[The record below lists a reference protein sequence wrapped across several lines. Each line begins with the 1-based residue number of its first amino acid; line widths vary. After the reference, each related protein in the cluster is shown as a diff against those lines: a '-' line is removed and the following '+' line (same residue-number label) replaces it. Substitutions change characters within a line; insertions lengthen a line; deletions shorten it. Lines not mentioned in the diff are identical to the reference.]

1 MQPATYTILDHRAL
15 LTVGGADRANF
26 LQGLI
31 SNDIAKVAADRAVYA
46 GLLTAQGRFLHDF
59 CIVAV
64 GDTYWLDVEAERRDD
79 LKKRL
84 TLYRLRAKVTI
95 DTPVGFHVLALTGDD
110 VAARLGV
117 PMQAGAA
124 AAFFGGVGFVDP
136 RIGALGVRAIV
147 PAAAIPQ
154 IEAAGFRAGTRADY
168 DRLRL
173 ALGVP
178 DGSRDLPVEHA
189 LLLENGFDELNGVD
203 WKKGCYVGQELT
215 ARMKYRAL
223 VKKRLTPVLV
233 EGPVPPPGTTVMLG
247 DAEAGEMRSAEGER
261 ALALLRLEAIEEAAR
276 TGRSLAA
283 GGATI
288 IPQKPAWAAP

>member
-1 MQPATYTILDHRAL
+1 MQARTYATLDHRAL
-15 LTVGGADRANF
+15 LTVGGADRASF

-46 GLLTAQGRFLHDF
+46 SLLTAQGRFLHDF

-64 GDTYWLDVEAERRDD
+64 GDAYWLDVEAARRDD
-79 LKKRL
+79 LKRRL

-95 DTPVGFHVLALTGDD
+95 DIPSGYRVVALTGD
-110 VAARLGV
+110 
-117 PMQAGAA
+117 GAA
-124 AAFFGGVGFVDP
+124 AAIGLPAEPGKAVSFAGGVAFVDP
-136 RIGALGVRAIV
+136 RLPALGVRAII
-147 PAAAIPQ
+147 PDGAIAALEQAGFTAGTAAA
-154 IEAAGFRAGTRADY
+154 Y
-168 DRLRL
+168 DRMRY

-223 VKKRLTPVLV
+223 VKKRLTPVQIA
-233 EGPVPPPGTTVMLG
+233 GPTPPPGTPVMLG
-247 DAEAGEMRSAEGER
+247 DAEAGEMRGAEGDVGV
-261 ALALLRLEAIEEAAR
+261 ALLRLDAVDEA
-276 TGRSLAA
+276 GRSGRALAA
-283 GGATI
+283 GAATLT
-288 IPQKPAWAAP
+288 PQRPAWVAQ